1 MGGNVSK
8 DVFSTLRVYLSK
20 ITEGEHTPAEV
31 VASMNAWLR
40 ESGEAIKLKVEE
52 EVEAAVSKMG
62 FVKQEEF
69 DKLKKDLDA
78 LRASLVTSKSSA
90 PKKATE
96 KKSAV
101 KKVVKKSAPRKV
113 ASAKKSAAGSKK

>member
-1 MGGNVSK
+1 MSK

-31 VASMNAWLR
+31 VASMNTWLR

-52 EVEAAVSKMG
+52 EVEQAVSKMG

-69 DKLKKDLDA
+69 DKLKKEFDVLS
-78 LRASLVTSKSSA
+78 ASLAPSKSSA
-90 PKKATE
+90 HKKATV

-101 KKVVKKSAPRKV
+101 KKVLKKAPPRKV
-113 ASAKKSAAGSKK
+113 ASAKKSATGSKK

>member
-1 MGGNVSK
+1 MSK

-20 ITEGEHTPAEV
+20 ITEGERTPAEV

-69 DKLKKDLDA
+69 DKLKQDLDA

-90 PKKATE
+90 PKKASV

-101 KKVVKKSAPRKV
+101 KKVAKKSAPRKATSV
-113 ASAKKSAAGSKK
+113 KKSAAGSKK

>member
-1 MGGNVSK
+1 MSK

-52 EVEAAVSKMG
+52 EVEQAVAKMG
-62 FVKQEEF
+62 FVKQGEF

-78 LRASLVTSKSSA
+78 LSASLATEKSPA
-90 PKKATE
+90 PKKATV
-96 KKSAV
+96 KKSAVKGAV
-101 KKVVKKSAPRKV
+101 KKVVKKAAPRKV
-113 ASAKKSAAGSKK
+113 VSAKKSATRSKK

>member
-1 MGGNVSK
+1 MAK

-40 ESGEAIKLKVEE
+40 ESDEAIKLKVEE

-69 DKLKKDLDA
+69 DGLKKDLDA
-78 LRASLVTSKSSA
+78 LRASVVTSKSSA
-90 PKKATE
+90 PKKASV

-101 KKVVKKSAPRKV
+101 KKPHYKPF
-113 ASAKKSAAGSKK
+113 